1 MWIRIRT
8 VGDPQIQGVK
18 DHRENAKKVLKAE
31 EAEKIK

>member
-18 DHRENAKKVLKAE
+18 DHRENAKKSAE
-31 EAEKIK
+31 N